1 MGLIPDY
8 LLRYQFNS
16 AVIKLR
22 VLWTLRN
29 QPIATCNDLSR
40 RICDIEIETEDAY
53 NAIVDGCSV
62 IPSYGDVTGA
72 IFEFE
77 FDDSELTFEFI
88 QFRNWLIWINCPWSL
103 IYRISRS
110 FYYYYSVAGTSIES
124 YHVNIR
130 RFILG
135 ELRGFVSNAELFE
148 LENQLFSTDFGFMLQ
163 RMWAFRG
170 FRIGGVPRER
180 CEIWFG
186 AWRTFGWTYDITTF
200 TDWDFDFD
208 SVDVGFSLDIYV
220 VSIPSFDLV
229 QQCLIDYLDNS
240 PLAVAAGTYDD
251 LFDDDDEEE
260 STFTKF
266 KLAIGQF
273 DTENWDGTFHSLLE
287 SFKNLTKLEQDD
299 LEVFLRP
306 EFDATLV
313 KTFIFWR
320 LQGEVMCPD
329 SIDRLISFDKINE
342 EIITDWLND
351 AIACNTAVA
360 INFNFADIMVELYAF
375 LPDEELTFEFIT
387 LRNWLI
393 DIGCPRSLVYRIS
406 RFFYFKWNF
415 EIESITSYLVEART
429 FILLELRGYVS
440 EFDFQA
446 LEVELF
452 GTQFNFVLQRMW
464 AFRGFRLGS
473 IPRAWCFAWFGWWS
487 NRGYSYDI
495 SLFTGWS
502 DFEIDGFPNGFD
514 FSNYPV
520 FDSDTFIQPVPEFNE
535 IQNCLMD
542 YIQSFLGNIEDIFQ
556 YNLIVTKFDVEE
568 YDGSLNSIISLFEG
582 ELGQVPDFILLPGF
596 NTVLTKIWILR
607 SLRDHE
613 SDLNCQTAIKE
624 LINIADFDDA
634 TFSIWFDGS
643 QDCQGVN
650 DLGVSFEE
658 IQQEIFIFKDNSDLT
673 FEFISLRDW
682 LIFIGCPWS
691 LVYRISRSFYYHF
704 DLSSIDMSN
713 YQLELRR
720 FIFGQLEGFVSDYD
734 FEQLEIALFGEDFGF
749 ILQRMW
755 AFRRFRL
762 AGVDRAM
769 CFGWFNFW
777 ISYGYDYDIT
787 LFTNWDFNG
796 VGWGWPSGFDFEASI
811 VSVPQFDWSTY
822 FVGWQLEFYNWLLQH
837 NLGTNYFIALNSL
850 PSHVTSRFEIEL
862 YFIKRLGFGDS
873 CWNTG
878 RSLFASESFRPIFTA
893 LTGSEITAEESVPV
907 ALYKNIFSPLQMLL
921 NDWITSMEWLSIEDK
936 YSLQLIIA
944 CYNDTRFNAA
954 YYFYYHLQEIFNSP
968 TCGFDIDFIN
978 RFNTE
983 FSLHNWTVTIT
994 RWQIVSLCV
1003 SFGFPLEIIYGS
1015 LRFFFNLSWTSP
1027 LTLEWVN
1034 TYVLIGPWSIDIE
1047 NVVDFNPTF
1056 NLDFSNV
1063 QKCLLEYLKPNF
1075 NDPETIFSIEQM
1087 IARFD
1092 SADSPW
1098 DGTFNQ
1104 LIAFMDSYDDYF
1116 SRPEFDLVLIKMNI
1130 LWSFSATDICADSL
1144 QKLNEVTRFTQNFL
1158 SEWQES
1164 CQTTSVAVTGTNLN
1178 WIEIQQSVYFYISD
1192 DDLDF
1197 EFITLRNWLID
1208 IGCPYSLVYRVTRI
1222 FYTRWT
1228 FTIANMSNYMV
1239 LVRQFLLEE
1248 LVGIVS
1254 DFDMQ
1259 ALEVGLF
1266 GGDFSFVLQRM
1277 WAFRGFKLGSIPR
1290 AWCAV
1295 WFTRWYTYGYYYD
1308 ITVFTEWSDFEIEG
1322 FPSGFNF
1329 EDFPSFN
1336 QIEFIVA
1343 PPSFDHIQKCA
1354 VDYFQSFL
1362 GGDTNTSQYT
1372 LTIAKFDTG
1381 AWNGSFNE
1389 ITEIFENEYDS
1400 VPTEI
1405 FMPEFDAVIT
1415 KMWII
1420 SSLLSDNP
1428 SVCSVAIEN
1437 LNNYDNIN
1445 VDNLAD
1451 WKNTWEGSAACGRS
1465 KFDVDLEVVQNEIFY
1480 FRPDSDLDFE
1490 FIQLR
1495 DWLIF
1500 IGCPL
1505 SLVYRISRSFFF
1517 RFNFSYADVDD
1528 YQYEVR
1534 NFIFAELDGL
1544 VFETDFID
1552 LENALFGGSFS
1563 FILQRMWAF
1572 RGFRLASIPRSL
1584 CVGWFRDWSGRGITY
1599 DITTYTNWDLEVN
1612 GFDFL
1617 DYEFNIEVFITSP
1630 PQFNWASFYT
1640 GRKLAFYNWLVA
1652 IQWTT
1657 YPLGLIESLNSLPY
1671 SITTQFELELY
1682 FMKRLNVGSCW
1693 TTRNQ
1698 IFANENFNGIF
1709 KEITGLSIDPSDNL
1723 PDSLLE
1729 SVFTPLQMVLNN
1741 WLNSITWLSS
1751 SERYRL
1757 QLAIACFEGV
1767 QIGSAYEFYDYLQAY
1782 FETDCGL
1789 GLGGSF
1795 ITRFN
1800 LEFENPAW
1808 IITITRWQVVS
1819 LCIGFRFPLRIIYG
1833 SLNIFFNL
1841 GWTPGAL
1848 TIEWISENVLITPWN
1863 FEIEGIVDPNPTFP
1877 ITFTTIQ
1884 QCIIDYIFGIPT
1896 DSVPKFDAMLAISQ
1910 FNEDTWDGSF
1920 NAIAESI
1927 GKEDFGLMEF
1937 FLRPAFD
1944 LVLIKINILW
1954 RVRQISLCAD
1964 SVKSLN
1970 VINSSF
1976 NQDNLNIW
1984 LQSCDSTADIV
1995 VSLDE
2000 IQTQLYFFKS
2010 DEELDFEF
2018 ITLRDWLID
2027 IGCPYSLIW
2036 RISRAFYFRW
2046 TLNIEFVTDYLIL
2059 VRRFILGEL
2068 EGLVL
2073 ESDLT
2078 ALEASLFGTEISF
2091 VLQRMWA
2098 FRGFKIGRIPRIWC
2112 FGWFNVWYNIGWQY
2126 DITIFTEWSLTSYPD
2141 FGVDGEIFDF
2151 SIYPDFNFDDFIV
2164 QPPAFDD
2171 VQQCMID
2178 YFNGFLGGDID
2189 TFRYSLLILNFATD
2203 QWDGTFNAITD
2214 LFKSEFGEV
2223 PSTLFL
2229 PNFDQV
2235 LTKMWILF
2243 NLRGQA
2249 FCNGAVEQLSSYNV
2263 FTGDVLANWL
2273 GDCPQL
2279 SFNFNFE
2286 DIQTSLYFFR
2296 DDSDLTFE
2304 FISLRDWLIFIGC
2317 PMSLVYRIS
2326 WSFYWRFEYTFA
2338 DMSDYQ
2344 LEMRRFIFAEL
2355 RGFVTNYDFEQLEV
2369 ALFGN
2374 GFGFVLQRMW
2384 AFRGFRLA
2392 GVNRAMCLGWFNF
2405 WISYGYDYDI
2415 TGFTNWDFDGVGWTW
2430 PSGFDFN
2437 GFIVSVPQFDWTVYL
2452 TGFQLELYNLV
2463 ISVTSDQNVIIALN
2477 SLPESVTTRFE
2488 IENYFVKR
2496 IGTQCWSDGNLIFDN
2511 SDFTDLMQ
2519 LRPGYL
2525 TGFSLP
2531 ADLETIF
2538 TPLQMVLNNWLES
2551 IDWLDI
2557 QEKYKLQLF
2566 ISCFEDEDIFN
2577 GYNNFFFD
2585 LQNFFETDCGFAA
2598 GFIDRFNAEFWQPS
2612 WSVTITRWQIV
2623 ASCVAFRFP
2632 IRVIYGSLR
2641 FFFDLGFDTE
2651 SLSIEWV
2658 YENVLTGPWF
2668 IDISETVDFE
2678 PSFNPVLPQMT
2689 TIQLCIWTY
2698 VQKYVSAQSDLWSYG
2713 TAISRFDSS
2722 SWDGTFNGLEDQL
2735 GSYYQENTFF
2745 NKWQKLRTENSFI
2758 PVFDV
2763 ILIKLRI
2770 LWKIESF
2777 GIDLSPCQD
2786 EIQALNLIT
2795 TFDQVILTNWL
2806 NTCSQI
2812 QNANIEIDFNE
2823 QLTEVYFSKEDTE
2836 LTFEYIQLRDWLI
2849 SIGCPLS
2856 LIWRLERVYIN
2867 FDFPY
2872 GDSGKVENF
2881 MEICCY

>member
-502 DFEIDGFPNGFD
+502 DFEIDEFPNGFD
-514 FSNYPV
+514 FSNYPA
-520 FDSDTFIQPVPEFNE
+520 FNRDAFIQPVPEFNE

-862 YFIKRLGFGDS
+862 YFIKQLGLGDS

-1092 SADSPW
+1092 SAESPW

-1322 FPSGFNF
+1322 FSSGFNF

-1343 PPSFDHIQKCA
+1343 PPSFDPIQQC
-1354 VDYFQSFL
+1354 VVNYFQSFL
-1362 GGDTNTSQYT
+1362 GEDTNTFQYK
-1372 LTIAKFDTG
+1372 LTISKFDTG

-1389 ITEIFENEYDS
+1389 ITEIFENEYNS

-1709 KEITGLSIDPSDNL
+1709 KEITGLSIDPSDDL

-2243 NLRGQA
+2243 NLRDQA

-2641 FFFDLGFDTE
+2641 FFFDLGFNTE

-2698 VQKYVSAQSDLWSYG
+2698 VQKYVSTQSDLWSYG

-2867 FDFPY
+2867 FDFSY
-2872 GDSGKVENF
+2872 GDSGKVEIF
-2881 MEICCY
+2881 IEICCN

>member
-1 MGLIPDY
+1 MV
-8 LLRYQFNS
+8 NS
-16 AVIKLR
+16 CAVL
-22 VLWTLRN
+22 
-29 QPIATCNDLSR
+29 
-40 RICDIEIETEDAY
+40 
-53 NAIVDGCSV
+53 
-62 IPSYGDVTGA
+62 PSYDGVTEA

-110 FYYYYSVAGTSIES
+110 FYYFYSVAGTSIES

-148 LENQLFSTDFGFMLQ
+148 LENQLFSTDFGFMMQ

-170 FRIGGVPRER
+170 FRIGGVPREM

-186 AWRTFGWTYDITTF
+186 VWRTFGWTYDITTF
-200 TDWDFDFD
+200 TDWDFDFE
-208 SVDVGFSLDIYV
+208 SIDVGFSLDIYV

-229 QQCLIDYLDNS
+229 QQCLIDYLDKS
-240 PLAVAAGTYDD
+240 PLAVAAETYDD
-251 LFDDDDEEE
+251 LFDDDDVEE
-260 STFTKF
+260 SSFTKF

-273 DTENWDGTFHSLLE
+273 DTKSWDGTFHSLLE
-287 SFKNLTKLEQDD
+287 SFQNLTGLEQED
-299 LEVFLRP
+299 LEVFLRS
-306 EFDATLV
+306 EFDTTLV

-320 LQGEVMCPD
+320 LQDEVMCPD
-329 SIDRLISFDKINE
+329 SVDRLINFENINE
-342 EIITDWLND
+342 EIITGWLND

-360 INFNFADIMVELYAF
+360 IDFSFADILVELYAF

-406 RFFYFKWNF
+406 RFFFFKWNF
-415 EIESITSYLVEART
+415 EIESITSYLIEART
-429 FILLELRGYVS
+429 FILVELRGFVS
-440 EFDFQA
+440 EYDFQA

-452 GTQFNFVLQRMW
+452 GSQFNFVLQRMW

-487 NRGYSYDI
+487 SRGYSYDI

-514 FSNYPV
+514 FANYPT
-520 FDSDTFIQPVPEFNE
+520 FNPTAFIQPVPKFNE

-542 YIQSFLGNIEDIFQ
+542 YIQTFLGSIEDIFQ

-568 YDGSLNSIISLFEG
+568 YDGSFNSIISLFEG
-582 ELGQVPDFILLPGF
+582 ELGHVPDLILLPGF

-613 SDLNCQTAIKE
+613 SDLNCQSAIKQ
-624 LINIADFDDA
+624 LINIADFDD
-634 TFSIWFDGS
+634 TTLSIWFDGS
-643 QDCQGVN
+643 QDCQGAN
-650 DLGVSFEE
+650 DLEFSFED
-658 IQQEIFIFKDNSDLT
+658 IQQEIFFFRDDSELT

-691 LVYRISRSFYYHF
+691 LVYRISWSFYWRF
-704 DLSSIDMSN
+704 DLTSIDMNN

-734 FEQLEIALFGEDFGF
+734 FEQLEIALFGDGFGL

-755 AFRRFRL
+755 AFRQFRL

-787 LFTNWDFNG
+787 LFTDWDFNG
-796 VGWGWPSGFDFEASI
+796 VGWTWPSGFDFEGSI
-811 VSVPQFDWSTY
+811 VTVPQFDWSTF
-822 FVGWQLEFYNWLLQH
+822 FVGWQLEFYNWLLQY
-837 NLGTNYFIALNSL
+837 NLGTSYFIALNSL

-862 YFIKRLGFGDS
+862 YFTKRLGFGDS

-893 LTGSEITAEESVPV
+893 LTGTDITTVESVPV
-907 ALYKNIFSPLQMLL
+907 ALYKNVFTPLQMLL
-921 NDWITSMEWLSIEDK
+921 NDWILSMEWLSNADK
-936 YSLQLIIA
+936 YSLQLVIA
-944 CYNDTRFNAA
+944 CYNDTHFNAV
-954 YYFYYHLQEIFNSP
+954 YYFYYHLQNIFNSP

-978 RFNTE
+978 RFNAE
-983 FSLHNWTVTIT
+983 FLLPNWTITIT
-994 RWQIVSLCV
+994 RWQIVSLCI
-1003 SFGFPLEIIYGS
+1003 SFGFPSEIIYGS
-1015 LRFFFNLSWTSP
+1015 LRLFFELSWTST

-1034 TYVLIGPWSIDIE
+1034 TYVLTGPWSIDIE

-1056 NLDFSNV
+1056 NIEFSNV
-1063 QKCLLEYLKPNF
+1063 QQCLVEYLQPYF
-1075 NDPETIFSIEQM
+1075 NEPENIFAMQQM
-1087 IARFD
+1087 IASFD
-1092 SADSPW
+1092 SLDTPW
-1098 DGTFNQ
+1098 DGSFNQ
-1104 LIAFMDSYDDYF
+1104 LIALIENYTIGDYDLNDYF
-1116 SRPEFDLVLIKMNI
+1116 FRPEFDLVLIKMNI
-1130 LWSFSATDICADSL
+1130 LWSFSGTDICADAL
-1144 QKLNEVTRFTQNFL
+1144 EKLTDVTRFTQNFL
-1158 SEWQES
+1158 TEWQES
-1164 CQTTSVAVTGTNLN
+1164 CQTTSAAVTGINLN
-1178 WIEIQQSVYFYISD
+1178 WIEIQQSVYFYRSD

-1228 FTIANMSNYMV
+1228 FNIADMSNYMV
-1239 LVRQFLLEE
+1239 LVREFLLEE

-1254 DFDMQ
+1254 EFDLQ

-1266 GGDFSFVLQRM
+1266 GGDFAFVLQRM
-1277 WAFRGFKLGSIPR
+1277 WAFRGFKIGSIPR
-1290 AWCAV
+1290 AWCFA

-1308 ITVFTEWSDFEIEG
+1308 ITGFTEWADFEIEG
-1322 FPSGFNF
+1322 FQNGFNF

-1336 QIEFIVA
+1336 QNEFIVA
-1343 PPSFDHIQKCA
+1343 PPSFDPIQQCV

-1362 GGDTNTSQYT
+1362 GGEINTVQYI
-1372 LTIAKFDTG
+1372 LTIAKFDTSS
-1381 AWNGSFNE
+1381 WSGSFNE
-1389 ITEIFENEYDS
+1389 ITEIFENEFGS

-1405 FMPEFDAVIT
+1405 LLPGFDAVIT

-1420 SSLLSDNP
+1420 SSLLNKNP
-1428 SVCSVAIEN
+1428 SICTAAIEN
-1437 LNNYDNIN
+1437 LKNYDDINI
-1445 VDNLAD
+1445 DSLTD
-1451 WKNTWEGSAACGRS
+1451 WKSSWEGSAVCGKT
-1465 KFDVDLEVVQNEIFY
+1465 KFNVELSVIQNEIFY
-1480 FRPDSDLDFE
+1480 FRPDEDLDFE

-1495 DWLIF
+1495 DWLVF
-1500 IGCPL
+1500 IGCPM
-1505 SLVYRISRSFFF
+1505 SLVYRISRSFYF

-1544 VFETDFID
+1544 VLETDFID

-1584 CVGWFRDWSGRGITY
+1584 CFGWFRDWSDRGYAY
-1599 DITTYTNWDLEVN
+1599 DITTYTNWDLFVN

-1617 DYEFNIEVFITSP
+1617 DYEFNIELFITSP

-1640 GRKLAFYNWLVA
+1640 GRKLVFYNWLVA

-1657 YPLGLIESLNSLPY
+1657 YPLDLIKSLNSLPDG
-1671 SITTQFELELY
+1671 ITTQFEIELY

-1693 TTRNQ
+1693 STRNL
-1698 IFANENFNGIF
+1698 IFENENFNGIF
-1709 KEITGLSIDPSDNL
+1709 REITGLSIDPSDNL
-1723 PDSLLE
+1723 PDALLE
-1729 SVFTPLQMVLNN
+1729 SVFTPLQMVLND
-1741 WLNSITWLSS
+1741 WLKSITWLSS

-1757 QLAIACFEGV
+1757 QLAIASFEGI
-1767 QIGSAYEFYDYLQAY
+1767 QIGSAYEFYDYLQDY
-1782 FETDCGL
+1782 FATDCGL
-1789 GLGGSF
+1789 GLGNTF
-1795 ITRFN
+1795 KTNFN
-1800 LEFENPAW
+1800 LEFDKPAW
-1808 IITITRWQVVS
+1808 RITITRWQVVS

-1848 TIEWISENVLITPWN
+1848 NLDWITENVLISPWD

-1884 QCIIDYIFGIPT
+1884 QCIFDYIFDIPS

-1910 FNEDTWDGSF
+1910 FNEDAWDGSF
-1920 NAIAESI
+1920 NFIAESI
-1927 GKEDFGLMEF
+1927 GKDDFGLMEF

-1954 RVRQISLCAD
+1954 RVRHISLCTD
-1964 SVKSLN
+1964 SVALLN
-1970 VINSSF
+1970 IESSF
-1976 NQDNLNIW
+1976 NQDDLNSW
-1984 LQSCDSTADIV
+1984 LQSCGSTAVID
-1995 VSLDE
+1995 LAE
-2000 IQTQLYFFKS
+2000 IQTQLYFFKP
-2010 DEELDFEF
+2010 DEDLDFEF
-2018 ITLRDWLID
+2018 ITLRNWLID

-2036 RISRAFYFRW
+2036 RISRSFYFRW
-2046 TLNIEFVTDYLIL
+2046 NINIEFVTDYLIT

-2068 EGLVL
+2068 DGLVL

-2078 ALEASLFGTEISF
+2078 ALETSLFGTEISF

-2098 FRGFKIGRIPRIWC
+2098 FRGFRFGGIPRIWC

-2126 DITIFTEWSLTSYPD
+2126 DITTFTEWSLTSYPD
-2141 FGVDGEIFDF
+2141 FGIDGEIFDF
-2151 SIYPDFNFDDFIV
+2151 STYPDFNFENFVV
-2164 QPPAFDD
+2164 QPPTFDD

-2178 YFNGFLGGDID
+2178 YFNGFLGGDVD
-2189 TFRYSLLILNFATD
+2189 TFRYSLLILSFDTD
-2203 QWDGTFNAITD
+2203 NWDGTFNAITD

-2229 PNFDQV
+2229 PDFDSI
-2235 LTKMWILF
+2235 LTKMWIF
-2243 NLRGQA
+2243 WNLRGQTVCQSA
-2249 FCNGAVEQLSSYNV
+2249 IDSLAGYDVIN
-2263 FTGDVLANWL
+2263 GDVLSNWL
-2273 GDCPQL
+2273 TGSDWL
-2279 SFNFNFE
+2279 SGTGCTTFNFNFAYS
-2286 DIQTSLYFFR
+2286 DIQTSLFFFR
-2296 DDSDLTFE
+2296 PDSELTFE

-2326 WSFYWRFEYTFA
+2326 WSFYWRFEYSFT

-2355 RGFVTNYDFEQLEV
+2355 RGFVSNYDFEQLEI

-2374 GFGFVLQRMW
+2374 TFGFILQRMW

-2392 GVNRAMCLGWFNF
+2392 GVDREMCFGWFNI
-2405 WISYGYDYDI
+2405 WISEGYDYDI
-2415 TGFTNWDFDGVGWTW
+2415 TVFNNWDFNGVGWIW

-2437 GFIVSVPQFDWTVYL
+2437 GFIVPIPQFDWTVYL
-2452 TGFQLELYNLV
+2452 TGFQLELYYIV
-2463 ISVTSDQNVIIALN
+2463 ITVTSDSNVIIALN
-2477 SLPESVTTRFE
+2477 SLPEGVTTRFE
-2488 IENYFVKR
+2488 IENYFIKR
-2496 IGTQCWSDGNLIFDN
+2496 IGNQCWPEGNLIFDN
-2511 SDFTDLMQ
+2511 SDFTDLIQ

-2525 TGFSLP
+2525 SGFSLP
-2531 ADLETIF
+2531 VESETIF
-2538 TPLQMVLNNWLES
+2538 SPLQMVLN
-2551 IDWLDI
+2551 DWLDSI
-2557 QEKYKLQLF
+2557 NWLNGRERYKLRLF

-2577 GYNNFFFD
+2577 GYKNFFD
-2585 LQNFFETDCGFAA
+2585 SLQSFFETECGFEA
-2598 GFIDRFNAEFWQPS
+2598 GFIDRFNAEFWKPS

-2632 IRVIYGSLR
+2632 IRIIYGSLR
-2641 FFFDLGFDTE
+2641 FFFDLGFNPE
-2651 SLSIEWV
+2651 SLTIEWV

-2668 IDISETVDFE
+2668 IDIAETVEFE
-2678 PSFNPVLPQMT
+2678 PSFNPALPQMT

-2698 VQKYVSAQSDLWSYG
+2698 VQKYVSGQSDLWSFG

-2722 SWDGTFNGLEDQL
+2722 SWDGTFNGLENQL
-2735 GSYYQENTFF
+2735 GSFHQENTFF
-2745 NKWQKLRTENSFI
+2745 NKLMKLRAENSFI

-2763 ILIKLRI
+2763 VLIKLRI
-2770 LWKIESF
+2770 LWKLESF
-2777 GIDLSPCQD
+2777 GIDVSLCQNSI
-2786 EIQALNLIT
+2786 ESLNVIT

-2806 NTCSQI
+2806 NSCSQI
-2812 QNANIEIDFNE
+2812 QNANIEIDLEE
-2823 QLTEVYFSKEDTE
+2823 QLNEVYFSKEDAE

-2856 LIWRLERVYIN
+2856 LIWRLERVFFN
-2867 FDFPY
+2867 FSFSY
-2872 GDSGKVENF
+2872 GDSGKV
-2881 MEICCY
+2881 